1 MRASRLVNALLLLQ
15 TRGRMTAAQLAAEL
29 EVSERTIYRDI
40 DALSAAGIPLFAER
54 GPHGGVQL
62 IDGYRTRLT
71 GMTGEEAE
79 ALFLSGVSGPAA
91 ELGLG
96 TVMAGARL
104 KVLAALP
111 PELRSRASR
120 LIERFHL
127 DVGGWFQGGD
137 NVPFLSDL
145 AAAVWHKRV
154 VEVDY
159 ERAEGAVQRRLHP
172 LGVVLKGGIWYV
184 VAEVD
189 GQLRTYRVS
198 RVSGVRPTADHF
210 ERPADF
216 ELAAF
221 WAEATSAYERG
232 VPRVTVTLRID
243 PERIGLLADLAG
255 VQAVRRAERLTP
267 PAADPDGWQHL
278 CLQMDWPSEAPGRLL
293 ALGDRAEVLE
303 PADVRAQVLALAS
316 RVAAAYAERP
326 AQPAAARPGASAARA
341 GSLAPVRPG

>member
-1 MRASRLVNALLLLQ
+1 MRASRLVNLLLLLQ
-15 TRGRMTAAQLAAEL
+15 TRGRMTAAQLAVEL

-79 ALFLSGVSGPAA
+79 ALFLSGVPGPAA

-96 TVMAGARL
+96 TVMAAARL

-120 LIERFHL
+120 LVERFHL
-127 DVGGWFQGGD
+127 DVAGWFHVGD
-137 NVPFLSDL
+137 SAPFLSEL
-145 AAAVWHKRV
+145 AAAVWHNRV

-159 ERAEGAVQRRLHP
+159 QRGEAVVQRRLHP

-184 VAEVD
+184 VAQVD
-189 GQLRTYRVS
+189 DQLRTYRAS
-198 RVSGVRPTADHF
+198 RVSDVRPTADTF
-210 ERPADF
+210 PRPAGFD
-216 ELAAF
+216 LAAF

-243 PERIGLLADLAG
+243 PERMGLLADLAG
-255 VQAVRRAERLTP
+255 IQAVRRAEQLTP

-278 CLQMDWPSEAPGRLL
+278 RLQMDWPSEAAGRLL
-293 ALGDRAEVLE
+293 ALGDSAEVLE
-303 PADVRAQVLALAS
+303 PAEVRAQVLGLAS
-316 RVAAAYAERP
+316 RVVAAHAQRSDRP
-326 AQPAAARPGASAARA
+326 VAAPPGVAALPA
-341 GSLAPVRPG
+341 GSPAPVRPG